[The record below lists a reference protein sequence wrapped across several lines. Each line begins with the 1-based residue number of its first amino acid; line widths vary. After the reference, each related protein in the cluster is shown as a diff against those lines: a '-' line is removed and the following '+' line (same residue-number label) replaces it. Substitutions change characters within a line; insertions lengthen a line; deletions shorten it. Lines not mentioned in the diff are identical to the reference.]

1 MKKVLLTAAALI
13 FSMAAMNA
21 QTEVKDPFVYEPV
34 DGYVLKNLWIKSVKT
49 LNDPSAAL
57 GEARGMAALNGELLF
72 CRRDGDPSVSS
83 IDIYDGMT
91 GAFKKNVAL
100 ASDVF
105 VGAGIPCNDIQVD
118 DAGNVLVANLATD
131 VVKGGF
137 QVWKIDITTGIGTKV
152 IQCNLPLLENGEA
165 TPVIRIDAFGVYG
178 DVNGD
183 GYVMAAVAGA
193 EAGIGDQILRWDIKG
208 GKVVVSL
215 TGGPETTENPADYP
229 EMITIQEYYPST
241 TPSNGTAPRVCPID
255 NDLFYLDGFNTAA
268 AIYDMSGIL
277 IDSFEKA
284 PDLAP
289 KQVGNN
295 GVDEFSLDGRNFIIY
310 SYTNTVDGTSP
321 QAWALC
327 DVGENMTFEGMKK
340 QAIFPGNGLGNVS
353 NPVRTALPRIDVKED
368 AKVAVIYV
376 YAYKS
381 GFGAYVFGEESA
393 VDKFINPKP
402 DGISDI
408 NTANLKI
415 SVTENGVTVS
425 EAAEVTVYDFTGQQI
440 AAQSNA
446 THVTLLPG
454 NYIVKAVSVDGKSVS
469 TSKVLIK

>member
-1 MKKVLLTAAALI
+1 MKRNLLMAAALL
-13 FSMAAMNA
+13 FGMTALNA
-21 QTEVKDPFVYEPV
+21 QTEVKDPVVYEPV
-34 DGYVLKNLWIKSVKT
+34 DGYVLKNLWIKSVNT
-49 LNDPSAAL
+49 QNDPSAAL
-57 GEARGMAALNGELLF
+57 GEARGMAAWNGELLF
-72 CRRDGDPSVSS
+72 CRRDGDPAVSS
-83 IDIYDGMT
+83 IDIYDAMT
-91 GAFKKNVAL
+91 GEFKKNLPL

-105 VGAGIPCNDIQVD
+105 VNAGMPCNDIQVD
-118 DAGNVLVANLATD
+118 DAGNVLVANLSIN
-131 VVKGGF
+131 VVRGGF
-137 QVWKIDITTGIGTKV
+137 QVWKIDMETGAGTKI
-152 IQCNLPLLENGEA
+152 IQCNLPLLENGDD

-193 EAGIGDQILRWDIKG
+193 EAGIGDQVLRWDIKG
-208 GKVVVSL
+208 GQVVVSL
-215 TGGPETTENPADYP
+215 AGAPEPAENPADYP
-229 EMITIQEYYPST
+229 DMITIQEYYPAT

-295 GVDEFSLDGRNFIIY
+295 GVDEFTLNGRNFIIY
-310 SYTNTVDGTSP
+310 SYTNTVDGTCP

-327 DVGENMTFEGMKK
+327 DVGENMTFEGMQK

-353 NPVRTALPRIDVKED
+353 NPVRTALPRIDVKAE
-368 AKVAVIYV
+368 AKVAVISV

-381 GFGAYVFGEESA
+381 GFGTYVFGEESDVNA
-393 VDKFINPKP
+393 FIFNA
-402 DGISDI
+402 DGISYVD
-408 NTANLKI
+408 ANKLKI
-415 SVTENGVTVS
+415 YIADNGVSIS

-440 AAQSNA
+440 ATQSN
-446 THVTLLPG
+446 TVHVALLPG
-454 NYIVKAVSVDGKSVS
+454 NYIVKAISMDGKSIS
-469 TSKVLIK
+469 TSKVFIK